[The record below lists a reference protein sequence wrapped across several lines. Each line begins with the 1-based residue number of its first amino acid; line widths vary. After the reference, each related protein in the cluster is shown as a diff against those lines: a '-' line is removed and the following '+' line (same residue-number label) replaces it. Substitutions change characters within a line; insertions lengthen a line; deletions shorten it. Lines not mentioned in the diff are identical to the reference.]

1 MTETHEFNPSWASPP
16 GDTIL
21 DLLSERNLSLS
32 DFSDHLDDASVCIGG
47 LLNGEVV
54 IDNRIAKRLATFF
67 KTSKAFWINRDIHY
81 RENLVP
87 SGLHTE
93 AVEPREWLKGFPITD
108 MIKFGWIIAD
118 RTFASRY
125 TSCLNFF
132 SVSSIGDWELNNS
145 DSISPAYFKTSETY
159 QDELKSTA
167 AWLRYGSICSDR
179 INCASW
185 DVDRLRDSI
194 PLLLA
199 LTQKKCFTSVVK
211 EIRKICA
218 SCGLVV
224 LIART
229 PRSCHASGATFFNSD
244 GKAVLLLSC
253 RFRSDDHFWF
263 TFLHEVGHLLLHE
276 QQTFIKRNDDSG
288 DRYEEE
294 ANLFAQ
300 ETLIPKPSESEF
312 FQLIRP
318 GKEIHN
324 ARRVMKF
331 AKKIGISPG
340 IVVGQLQHQQV
351 ISHRRLNKL
360 KQRFDQGDIRKE
372 EISI

>member
-1 MTETHEFNPSWASPP
+1 
-16 GDTIL
+16 
-21 DLLSERNLSLS
+21 
-32 DFSDHLDDASVCIGG
+32 
-47 LLNGEVV
+47 
-54 IDNRIAKRLATFF
+54 
-67 KTSKAFWINRDIHY
+67 
-81 RENLVP
+81 
-87 SGLHTE
+87 
-93 AVEPREWLKGFPITD
+93 

-132 SVSSIGDWELNNS
+132 SVSSIGEWDNNS

-167 AWLRYGSICSDR
+167 AWLRYGSICSER

-199 LTQKKCFTSVVK
+199 LTQKKCFSSVVK
-211 EIRKICA
+211 EIREICA
-218 SCGLVV
+218 SFGLVV

-263 TFLHEVGHLLLHE
+263 TFFHEVGHLLLHE

-360 KQRFDQGDIRKE
+360 KQRFDQGDIRRE